1 MRVGKGFGLAMAAA
15 LAVAACGGDDDDG
28 ETAGTEAP
36 GTESPGTTAGG
47 ATSEPATTGAASET
61 TTAGTAS
68 GTAGGG
74 DCTLDTPLKI
84 GYAADFSDFG
94 GFADVPGSEA
104 AGVQVDLLNEAG
116 GVGGQ
121 PIEYV
126 IKELPEDP
134 SGAQR
139 VAQELLDEGVN
150 AIIAPPFTYNGV
162 QLIETVDGQ
171 VPIISNASTDLD
183 MADPARGAF
192 LMSFSDPVQAAAAA
206 EFAADGG
213 AATAVTF
220 SSPDDAYF
228 TNTTAAF
235 TEAFA
240 EAGGE
245 VVRDFT
251 FGLADEDFSSQVNE
265 LAQLDP
271 APDVLYTAM
280 IMPGAGVLL
289 EQLEAAGLGDIQ
301 VIGADSFDATVV
313 WSAGDVAND
322 VSFTAHTFPRDDNGV
337 QEFLDAAEAAG
348 AEIETVSFGAL
359 ASDVVKV
366 FAAAAEQAC
375 SVDGPTLIETI
386 SNLSDL
392 EVTTGTVTYAGTNG
406 VPEKDVVILTVTD
419 GEPAF
424 TEAFQPS
431 FVP

>member
-1 MRVGKGFGLAMAAA
+1 MIV
-15 LAVAACGGDDDDG
+15 ACG
-28 ETAGTEAP
+28 A
-36 GTESPGTTAGG
+36 
-47 ATSEPATTGAASET
+47 ATT
-61 TTAGTAS
+61 TTATTRSDHGDDGTRKPSPPAPAS
-68 GTAGGG
+68 RHDRRRSAGDVGG
-74 DCTLDTPLKI
+74 DCTLEEPLKI

-104 AGVQVDLLNEAG
+104 AGVQVELINEAG
-116 GVGGQ
+116 GVGGH
-121 PIEYV
+121 PVEYV
-126 IKELPEDP
+126 VKELPGDP

-139 VAQELLDEGVN
+139 VAQELLDEGVD
-150 AIIAPPFTYNGV
+150 AIIAPPFAYNGV
-162 QLIETVDGQ
+162 PLIDTVDGQ
-171 VPIISNASTDLD
+171 VPIISNASTDLAL
-183 MADPARGAF
+183 ADPSRGAF

-206 EFAADGG
+206 EFAANEG

-220 SSPDDAYF
+220 SSPDDPYF

-251 FGLADEDFSSQVNE
+251 FGIADEDFSSQVNE
-265 LAQLDP
+265 LASLDP
-271 APDVLYTAM
+271 RPDVLYTAM

-289 EQLEAAGLGDIQ
+289 EQLEAADLGDIR

-313 WSAGDVAND
+313 WGAGEVAND
-322 VSFTAHTFPRDDNGV
+322 VSFTAHTFPREDNDV
-337 QEFLDAAEAAG
+337 QEFLDATADAG
-348 AEIETVSFGAL
+348 VEIETVSFGAL

-366 FAAAAEQAC
+366 FAHAATEAC
-375 SVDGPTLIETI
+375 STDGAELIETI
-386 SNLSDL
+386 SNISDL

-406 VPEKDVVILTVTD
+406 VPQKDVVILTVTD

>member
-1 MRVGKGFGLAMAAA
+1 M
-15 LAVAACGGDDDDG
+15 
-28 ETAGTEAP
+28 
-36 GTESPGTTAGG
+36 
-47 ATSEPATTGAASET
+47 
-61 TTAGTAS
+61 
-68 GTAGGG
+68 
-74 DCTLDTPLKI
+74 
-84 GYAADFSDFG
+84 
-94 GFADVPGSEA
+94 
-104 AGVQVDLLNEAG
+104 
-116 GVGGQ
+116 
-121 PIEYV
+121 
-126 IKELPEDP
+126 
-134 SGAQR
+134 
-139 VAQELLDEGVN
+139 
-150 AIIAPPFTYNGV
+150 
-162 QLIETVDGQ
+162 
-171 VPIISNASTDLD
+171 
-183 MADPARGAF
+183 
-192 LMSFSDPVQAAAAA
+192 
-206 EFAADGG
+206 
-213 AATAVTF
+213 
-220 SSPDDAYF
+220 
-228 TNTTAAF
+228 
-235 TEAFA
+235 
-240 EAGGE
+240 
-245 VVRDFT
+245 VRDFT

-322 VSFTAHTFPRDDNGV
+322 VSFTAHTFPATTTACRSSSTPPRRP
-337 QEFLDAAEAAG
+337 APRSRRS
-348 AEIETVSFGAL
+348 SFGAL

>member
-1 MRVGKGFGLAMAAA
+1 MR
-15 LAVAACGGDDDDG
+15 
-28 ETAGTEAP
+28 
-36 GTESPGTTAGG
+36 S
-47 ATSEPATTGAASET
+47 
-61 TTAGTAS
+61 
-68 GTAGGG
+68 
-74 DCTLDTPLKI
+74 
-84 GYAADFSDFG
+84 Y
-94 GFADVPGSEA
+94 
-104 AGVQVDLLNEAG
+104 
-116 GVGGQ
+116 
-121 PIEYV
+121 
-126 IKELPEDP
+126 
-134 SGAQR
+134 
-139 VAQELLDEGVN
+139 
-150 AIIAPPFTYNGV
+150 
-162 QLIETVDGQ
+162 
-171 VPIISNASTDLD
+171 
-183 MADPARGAF
+183 
-192 LMSFSDPVQAAAAA
+192 
-206 EFAADGG
+206 
-213 AATAVTF
+213 
-220 SSPDDAYF
+220 
-228 TNTTAAF
+228 
-235 TEAFA
+235 
-240 EAGGE
+240 
-245 VVRDFT
+245 RDFT
-251 FGLADEDFSSQVNE
+251 FGIADEDFSSQVNE

-322 VSFTAHTFPRDDNGV
+322 VSFTAHTFPREDNGV

-348 AEIETVSFGAL
+348 ADIETVSFGAL

-406 VPEKDVVILTVTD
+406 VPQKDVVILTVTD

>member
-1 MRVGKGFGLAMAAA
+1 MRVGKGFGLAIAAA

-28 ETAGTEAP
+28 ESGGTDAP
-36 GTESPGTTAGG
+36 GTSAAA
-47 ATSEPATTGAASET
+47 ATSAPATTGAASET

-68 GTAGGG
+68 GTAAGG
-74 DCTLDTPLKI
+74 DCALDTPLKI

-94 GFADVPGSEA
+94 GFADVPGSAA

-121 PIEYV
+121 PVEYV

-134 SGAQR
+134 SAAQR
-139 VAQELLDEGVN
+139 VAQELLDEGVH

-162 QLIETVDGQ
+162 PLIEAVDGQ
-171 VPIISNASTDLD
+171 VPIISNASTDLA

-206 EFAADGG
+206 EFAANGG

-228 TNTTAAF
+228 TNTTSAF
-235 TEAFA
+235 TAAFA

-251 FGLADEDFSSQVNE
+251 FGIADEDFSSQVSE

-313 WSAGDVAND
+313 WSAGDIAND
-322 VSFTAHTFPRDDNGV
+322 VSFTAHTFPREDNGV
-337 QEFLDAAEAAG
+337 QEFLDAAEAADSD
-348 AEIETVSFGAL
+348 IETVSFGAL

-406 VPEKDVVILTVTD
+406 VPQKDVVILTVTD